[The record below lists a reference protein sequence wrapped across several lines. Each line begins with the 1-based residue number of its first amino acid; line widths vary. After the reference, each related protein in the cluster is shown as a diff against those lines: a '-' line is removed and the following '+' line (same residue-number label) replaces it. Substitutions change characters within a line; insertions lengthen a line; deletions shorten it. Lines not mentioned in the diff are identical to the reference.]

1 LQIVNGYL
9 CQTCC
14 DVALAKQ
21 GKNPAHPNAP
31 AWQSDKTGQV
41 GQSGNTNQAAGAS
54 SSSTNAPAVTFGGAL
69 AQANGGASSQAGS
82 QQAGAPYSPGT
93 VFSLMA

>member
-1 LQIVNGYL
+1 MQIVNGYL

-41 GQSGNTNQAAGAS
+41 G
-54 SSSTNAPAVTFGGAL
+54 TNAPAVTFGGAL